1 MEEIVMGAM
10 SRRKGCRGE
19 LEAAAKLRRLF
30 HVEARRGRQYC
41 GADDA
46 PDVQAAIPGVHF
58 EIKRVESLRLYP
70 ALEQAIGDAS
80 TKIPVVLHRANQRP
94 WVAIV
99 RLDDL
104 PKLAVQL
111 YLTLAQNPI
120 GEMNCVQD

>member
-1 MEEIVMGAM
+1 MGAK

-19 LEAAAKLRRLF
+19 LEAAAELRRLF

-41 GADDA
+41 GTDES
-46 PDVQAAIPGVHF
+46 PDVQAAIAGVHF
-58 EIKRVESLRLYP
+58 EVKRVEALRLYP
-70 ALEQAIGDAS
+70 ALEQAGADAGENVS
-80 TKIPVVLHRANQRP
+80 VVLHRANQQP

-111 YLTLAQNPI
+111 YLTMAENT
-120 GEMNCVQD
+120 